1 MRIVTITVAALNDP
15 IEVQQ
20 WFDSHLSST
29 VKQIILNSNVFYIFY
44 D

>member
-1 MRIVTITVAALNDP
+1 MHVVAITVAALDNP

-29 VKQIILNSNVFYIFY
+29 VKQVILNSNVFYIFY